1 LVDSP
6 QHPRRRA
13 LYLSILQA
21 TVSVV
26 LVAIALATFQWEAL
40 AQAIGRLSLA
50 ACGIASIL
58 VLLSAVLT
66 GARWYALAHRVVPGT
81 LYWHLD
87 HYFRAT
93 LLNAVTPAN
102 IGGDV
107 YRLVL
112 LGRQPAG
119 TIPVALLLLQE
130 RYIGLMSFCAMYL
143 LAFAAIT
150 ALDLE
155 LLEGNAPILVPFAV
169 FAAIAVAAMAVA
181 PWIFR
186 WLSRLTGGRI
196 ARYLATTAKLM
207 LEVASFRSAAHFCLL
222 LGLSL
227 LSLLMW
233 VFAILAV
240 SDAVGV
246 ALWLPVAAAVAVA
259 VELARW
265 IPISIQGIGVR
276 ESLYAWLLASL
287 AGVPAEAGFVIGAT
301 VYITLSAT
309 TVILGGAFAALAGI
323 RAFLSSAESGSR
335 KTGA

>member
-40 AQAIGRLSLA
+40 AQTIGRLSLA
-50 ACGIASIL
+50 ACGIASIF
-58 VLLSAVLT
+58 VLLSALLT
-66 GARWYALAHRVVPGT
+66 GVRWYALARNIVPGT

-112 LGRQPAG
+112 FGRQPAG
-119 TIPVALLLLQE
+119 TIPVALLLLRE
-130 RYIGLMSFCAMYL
+130 RYFGLMSFCVMYL
-143 LAFAAIT
+143 LAFAAI
-150 ALDLE
+150 AVLDIE
-155 LLEGNAPILVPFAV
+155 LIEGNAPILVPFAV
-169 FAAIAVAAMAVA
+169 FAAMAVAAMAAA

-186 WLSRLTGGRI
+186 RLSRLTGGRVGRYVAAT
-196 ARYLATTAKLM
+196 ARLM
-207 LEVASFRSAAHFCLL
+207 LEVASFHSAASFCLL

-233 VFAILAV
+233 VFAILVV
-240 SDAVGV
+240 SDAVEA

-265 IPISIQGIGVR
+265 VPISIQGIGVR

-287 AGVPAEAGFVIGAT
+287 AGVPAEVGFVIGAAA
-301 VYITLSAT
+301 YIVLSAT
-309 TVILGGAFAALAGI
+309 TVTLGGVFAALAGI
-323 RAFLSSAESGSR
+323 RAFLSPAESGSP
-335 KTGA
+335 KTGT

>member
-1 LVDSP
+1 V
-6 QHPRRRA
+6 
-13 LYLSILQA
+13 QA

-40 AQAIGRLSLA
+40 GQTIGRLSLA
-50 ACGIASIL
+50 ACGIAGIFVL
-58 VLLSAVLT
+58 VSALLT
-66 GARWYALAHRVVPGT
+66 GVRWYVLARRVVPGT

-107 YRLVL
+107 YRLIL
-112 LGRQPAG
+112 LGRQSAG
-119 TIPVALLLLQE
+119 TVPVALLLLRE
-130 RYIGLMSFCAMYL
+130 RYVGLMSFCVTYL
-143 LAFAAIT
+143 LAFAAI
-150 ALDLE
+150 AVFE
-155 LLEGNAPILVPFAV
+155 FESIESNAAILVPFA
-169 FAAIAVAAMAVA
+169 AVAAIGVTAMALA
-181 PWIFR
+181 LWIFR

-196 ARYLATTAKLM
+196 ARSAAGLARLM
-207 LEVASFRSAAHFCLL
+207 LEVASFHSAAHFCLL

-233 VFAILAV
+233 VFAILVV
-240 SDAVGV
+240 SDAVGI

-265 IPISIQGIGVR
+265 VPISIQGIGVR

-287 AGVPAEAGFVIGAT
+287 AGVPAEVGFVVGAA
-301 VYITLSAT
+301 VYIVLSAT
-309 TVILGGAFAALAGI
+309 TVILGGIFAALAGI
-323 RAFLSSAESGSR
+323 RAFLTPAESGSR